1 MKTEHVDFPK
11 KGDTMFNGDLMVEV
25 THVEPLE
32 NGDYTFDFWVYNG
45 HWGGKYYS
53 AIEHIDNHR
62 AYWGKAGKR
71 YIEDVATGP
80 SPPFLKVLETTDEEK
95 ERWYLK

>member
-32 NGDYTFDFWVYNG
+32 NGDYTFDFCVV
-45 HWGGKYYS
+45 
-53 AIEHIDNHR
+53 
-62 AYWGKAGKR
+62 
-71 YIEDVATGP
+71 VAEVFCVSHG
-80 SPPFLKVLETTDEEK
+80 LADDC
-95 ERWYLK
+95 